1 MANLKFGKYRF
12 PTPALTLAEPLYT
25 IRQMNNELLK
35 HIISTIK
42 YRFEK
47 SINDSSQDFSDF
59 NLGKGSRSPKEII
72 HHMNDVIYSTRVFI
86 EQESLP
92 QEKIG
97 KLTFKKEI
105 ERFNVE
111 LSIVD
116 QLLDNKNLDINYSK
130 RLFQGPFS
138 DILTH
143 IGQIAMLQRLADNP
157 IDGEDF
163 SRSEIKTGI
172 NN

>member
-1 MANLKFGKYRF
+1 MLIRKISVFLHATFHTQDH
-12 PTPALTLAEPLYT
+12 TPFKK
-25 IRQMNNELLK
+25 MKNELLR

-47 SINDSSQDFSDF
+47 AINNSDNTFSDF
-59 NLGKGSRSPKEII
+59 SLGKDSRSPKEII

-92 QEKIG
+92 QEEIE
-97 KLTFKKEI
+97 KLGFENGI
-105 ERFNVE
+105 ERFNAE
-111 LSIVD
+111 LGRVD
-116 QLLDNKNLDINYSK
+116 QLLDNKNLNINYSK
-130 RLFQGPFS
+130 RLVQGPFS

-143 IGQIAMLQRLADNP
+143 IGQIAMLQRMVDNP

-163 SRSEIKTGI
+163 SRSKI
-172 NN
+172 

>member
-1 MANLKFGKYRF
+1 MK
-12 PTPALTLAEPLYT
+12 
-25 IRQMNNELLK
+25 NELLR

-42 YRFEK
+42 YRFQK
-47 SINDSSQDFSDF
+47 SINDRKLAFSDF
-59 NLGKGSRSPKEII
+59 SLGKGSRSPKEII

-92 QEKIG
+92 QEKIE
-97 KLTFKKEI
+97 KISFENEI

-111 LSIVD
+111 LTRVD
-116 QLLDNKNLDINYSK
+116 KLLNNKDLDINYSK
-130 RLFQGPFS
+130 RLLQGPFS

-157 IDGEDF
+157 IDRENF
-163 SRSEIKTGI
+163 SRSEIRTGI
-172 NN
+172 ND

>member
-1 MANLKFGKYRF
+1 MKK
-12 PTPALTLAEPLYT
+12 
-25 IRQMNNELLK
+25 MKNELLR

-47 SINDSSQDFSDF
+47 SINGNQQNFSDF
-59 NLGKGSRSPKEII
+59 SLGKGSRSSREII

-86 EQESLP
+86 EQESMP
-92 QEKIG
+92 QEKIEEVS
-97 KLTFKKEI
+97 FENEI
-105 ERFNVE
+105 ERFNSE
-111 LSIVD
+111 LKRID
-116 QLLDNKNLDINYSK
+116 HLLDNKDLDINYSK

-143 IGQIAMLQRLADNP
+143 IGQIAMLQRLCNNP
-157 IDGEDF
+157 IDREDS

-172 NN
+172 SD